1 MSSKFIDDDDI
12 ALALNDSDSSEL
24 ESLTSED
31 DGWTDCEDDEEEE
44 IIEERSINNNA
55 VELVSDDEEVQ
66 PQHNP
71 SREVQHNNNNSLPT
85 WQNNHLYPPNSKKL
99 KNPSIVWK
107 FDVDDV
113 RPKSDP
119 REELERYQRERD
131 LKISDNPLVWWKNNK
146 QIYPLMSSLAPKYL
160 CIQAT
165 STSAERAFSLMG
177 NGKYCD

>member
-1 MSSKFIDDDDI
+1 MHDDDI
-12 ALALNDSDSSEL
+12 ASALNDGDSSEL

-71 SREVQHNNNNSLPT
+71 SREVANNNNNSLPT
-85 WQNNHLYPPNSKKL
+85 CQNNQLYPPNSKKL

-107 FDVDDV
+107 FGGFLKVDGKLQTANGPSNMWYLWKD
-113 RPKSDP
+113 
-119 REELERYQRERD
+119 
-131 LKISDNPLVWWKNNK
+131 ISVNE
-146 QIYPLMSSLAPKYL
+146 I
-160 CIQAT
+160 
-165 STSAERAFSLMG
+165 
-177 NGKYCD
+177 

>member
-1 MSSKFIDDDDI
+1 MDLTQETEVPVKKKAKF
-12 ALALNDSDSSEL
+12 LSGFC
-24 ESLTSED
+24 
-31 DGWTDCEDDEEEE
+31 DGD
-44 IIEERSINNNA
+44 N
-55 VELVSDDEEVQ
+55 V
-66 PQHNP
+66 
-71 SREVQHNNNNSLPT
+71 
-85 WQNNHLYPPNSKKL
+85 
-99 KNPSIVWK
+99 
-107 FDVDDV
+107 DVDDV

-177 NGKYCD
+177 NIVTKKRSRLLPEHVNMLAYLSDCI